1 MRVNPFPK
9 LKPSQEA
16 EGLELLRS
24 TPTLYKL
31 WAWGPGRGR
40 DLPTIT
46 ADGPLGGAACIWQ
59 PARPA
64 RRKVDLMDDPRLS
77 EK

>member
-1 MRVNPFPK
+1 MRVSPFPK

-31 WAWGPGRGR
+31 WAWGPGR
-40 DLPTIT
+40 
-46 ADGPLGGAACIWQ
+46 DGICPQSQ
-59 PARPA
+59 PAAPSVEQRA
-64 RRKVDLMDDPRLS
+64 SGSRLALPGG
-77 EK
+77 KWI

>member
-46 ADGPLGGAACIWQ
+46 ADGPSVEQRASGSWLALPGGKWI
-59 PARPA
+59 
-64 RRKVDLMDDPRLS
+64 
-77 EK
+77 